1 MRVAFLK
8 EAREGQCGN
17 QVVSQ
22 AEKSPVLVVMQ
33 LVIKEKKAPLVSEEE
48 VQSDQEEVAVA
59 PLTPA

>member
-33 LVIKEKKAPLVSEEE
+33 LVIRRRRPHWCLRKRCRVTRRKWLWHR
-48 VQSDQEEVAVA
+48 
-59 PLTPA
+59 